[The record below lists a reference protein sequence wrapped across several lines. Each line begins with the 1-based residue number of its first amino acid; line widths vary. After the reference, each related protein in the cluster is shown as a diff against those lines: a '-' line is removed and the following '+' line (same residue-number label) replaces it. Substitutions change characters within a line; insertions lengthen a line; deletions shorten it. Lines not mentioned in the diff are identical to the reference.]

1 MSEKS
6 DERFTKL
13 VPCLLETIKTFQME
27 NKPFKPE
34 NLADEL
40 KISLKDLEKVIDLA
54 VKRGFLQS
62 NKSLKITEKGER
74 EIEAHRESFV
84 HDRYVHGTGIL
95 GRISRLFE
103 RKNKNMRHH
112 WRIHHGIDDNAIES
126 FRSSIRSLKGR
137 IEETVPLSWLS
148 EGEEAVVSYLLGG
161 YGMVRRLAEM
171 GLTPGTK
178 VKILRRGLFRGPI
191 QIEVRGSCL
200 ALGHGV
206 ASRVFVKP
214 LREKSHG

>member
-1 MSEKS
+1 M
-6 DERFTKL
+6 RYHW
-13 VPCLLETIKTFQME
+13 KT
-27 NKPFKPE
+27 
-34 NLADEL
+34 
-40 KISLKDLEKVIDLA
+40 
-54 VKRGFLQS
+54 R
-62 NKSLKITEKGER
+62 
-74 EIEAHRESFV
+74 
-84 HDRYVHGTGIL
+84 
-95 GRISRLFE
+95 
-103 RKNKNMRHH
+103 
-112 WRIHHGIDDNAIES
+112 HGIDDNAIES
-126 FRSSIRSLKGR
+126 FQSSIQSLKGR

-191 QIEVRGSCL
+191 QIEVRGSRL

-214 LREKSHG
+214 LRRKSHD